1 MKYVAYHRTSTK
13 DQHLDRGIAEIKKY
27 CADIHISLYKGKV
40 YTDQQ
45 TGKDFNRPRY
55 MMLKDEILES
65 GDVLIVSEL
74 DRLGRNK
81 EATLNELRFF
91 KDHNVRV
98 MILEIPTTLQDLSK
112 MDNDMA
118 SMIMETINNMLIELY
133 ATMAHAEMEKREK
146 RQREGMAAMKA
157 RGEWER
163 YGRPRELSAVSFAE
177 QYIAV
182 ERGEIRPFELM
193 RRMGLTKPTFYR
205 YKKEYVEAKNK
216 EHNELCQI

>member
-1 MKYVAYHRTSTK
+1 MKYIAYHRTSTRE
-13 DQHLDRGIAEIKKY
+13 QHLDRGIAEIEKF
-27 CADIHISLYKGKV
+27 CADNGITLHKSKV

-45 TGKDFNRPRY
+45 TGKDFNRPTY
-55 MMLKDEILES
+55 AVVKEILDT

-81 EATLNELRFF
+81 EATLNELRCF
-91 KDHNVRV
+91 KDNGIRV

-112 MDNDMA
+112 MENSM
-118 SMIMETINNMLIELY
+118 STMIMETINNMLIELY
-133 ATMAHAEMEKREK
+133 ATIAHAEMEKREK
-146 RQREGMAAMKA
+146 RQREGMDAMKA

-177 QYIAV
+177 EYAAV

-193 RRMGLTKPTFYR
+193 RKLGLSKPTYYR
-205 YKKEYVEAKNK
+205 YKHEYEEMKKGENNAEN
-216 EHNELCQI
+216 C